1 MNCTKDRKI
10 SINEKYNLIYQKL
23 TYTLIAI
30 VIHQICMVLC
40 IHLWCLSL
48 SVLLVLWL
56 QDLTK
61 HTVAPPP
68 AVVPPVSDWPT
79 FPNCWPLLPPGPR
92 AKSWRSALRSGPL
105 KFSPQEPNM
114 IWDWIACFILYLILC
129 SKLKFIFM
137 IYKNIA
143 YTDRKMKNQMLVQIR
158 YIGLNCFSCFMN
170 QVYDMKNNSCIHRKR
185 NSKCFINAIA
195 N

>member
-1 MNCTKDRKI
+1 M
-10 SINEKYNLIYQKL
+10 
-23 TYTLIAI
+23 IAI
-30 VIHQICMVLC
+30 VIHQICMVFC

-61 HTVAPPP
+61 HIVAPPP

-92 AKSWRSALRSGPL
+92 AKSWRSALRSGPF
-105 KFSPQEPNM
+105 KFCPQGLSTIET
-114 IWDWIACFILYLILC
+114 WDSIACFIIYLILC

-137 IYKNIA
+137 IHVYKNIA
-143 YTDRKMKNQMLVQIR
+143 YTDRRMKNQMIVQMRSLDCVNFFVLCMKLAVKFMIWKTILA
-158 YIGLNCFSCFMN
+158 YIE
-170 QVYDMKNNSCIHRKR
+170 KR

>member
-1 MNCTKDRKI
+1 M
-10 SINEKYNLIYQKL
+10 KYMYVIQFIKNFLIHWLLLSFIKF
-23 TYTLIAI
+23 
-30 VIHQICMVLC
+30 CMVLC

-68 AVVPPVSDWPT
+68 AVVPPVLDWPT

-92 AKSWRSALRSGPL
+92 AKSWRSALRSGPF

-114 IWDWIACFILYLILC
+114 IWDWISCFMLYLILC

-143 YTDRKMKNQMLVQIR
+143 YTDRKMKNQMIVQMRSLDCVNFFVLCMKLAVKFMIWKIILA
-158 YIGLNCFSCFMN
+158 YIE
-170 QVYDMKNNSCIHRKR
+170 KR